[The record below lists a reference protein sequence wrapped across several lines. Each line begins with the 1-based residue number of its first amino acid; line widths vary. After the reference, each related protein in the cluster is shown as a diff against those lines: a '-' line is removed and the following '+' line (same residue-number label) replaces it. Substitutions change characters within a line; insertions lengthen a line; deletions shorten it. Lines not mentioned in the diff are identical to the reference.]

1 MHLLQDCMQF
11 IIYGICSKISNDFLT
26 LFSNKMMD
34 IRAGILKML
43 VRIANR
49 ENPDQTSLEAVWVCI
64 GLFGSQLVIHIV
76 EHLSHI

>member
-1 MHLLQDCMQF
+1 MRPDLLTVTSTIMHLLQDCMQF

-49 ENPDQTSLEAVWVCI
+49 ENPDQTSLEAV
-64 GLFGSQLVIHIV
+64 
-76 EHLSHI
+76 